1 MSDDTR
7 GFRPSENADDQ
18 QRSGR
23 GGTPPRRVL
32 AGRYEVLE
40 EIGAGATAITFR
52 GRDRRLNR
60 YVAIKIMRRDHEL
73 DTNFVKRFEREART
87 AASVSHGNVVD
98 VYDVGQEDGNLY
110 IVMQYIDGD
119 DLKRLI
125 VRGGGLPVER
135 AREISRQVLAGIGA
149 IHAAGIVHRDIKPQN
164 VLIGR
169 DGIARVT
176 DFGIAQVA
184 EDVGLTTAGTT
195 VGTAAYMAPEQAQ
208 GGQLTEATDIY
219 AVGVMLYEM
228 LTGKMPFEAPTP
240 MGMMLAHIQ
249 QHPGPPSERVSDK
262 AIPAELDA
270 IVLQAMAKNPVD
282 RFRTASAMSKA
293 LEGISATSLR
303 TTVLP
308 RARNEQRTRPIV
320 DRAPV
325 LAGATADAAVASWPS
340 ESRPAAAADRPIRLA
355 PDNAGRAGTG
365 MRGVLGGLIL
375 LLSLAVAGVSGY
387 YIYDLVEGSGGGAD
401 PATEESTAP
410 PTEPDPTATAT
421 SASTEDA
428 PEPTNVPAI
437 GSTATVEPAEPTA
450 TEVPVRRPTRAPT
463 SEPAAAPTDVPTA
476 PPTDVPTTVPTEVPT
491 EVPAAEPTV
500 VPSAVVI
507 EPESPTDPVQVIE
520 PINEQD
526 AADDD
531 GGDEGGDDGEQGG
544 ANQPASGTSGNSLQ
558 TANNVPSRIELTD
571 SGDGDQAAGQPAT
584 LGIESKGWKGDGSK
598 HDNDQDWVVV
608 DPGGSATA
616 SFDIASVPAG
626 ESFAIEIDL
635 AVTGAGQAPLIV
647 LLNGQEVGRFEGTLP
662 VLPEGGGAPDLGSLR
677 ITLPTAP
684 LEEGKNEITI
694 VNGSNVEGSQGE
706 DDGDDESGTRG
717 NRGRGN
723 GQDAVIPDNTL
734 LLAASV
740 ITLDLSE

>member
-23 GGTPPRRVL
+23 GAAPPRRVL

-98 VYDVGQEDGNLY
+98 VYDVGQEDGNLF

-135 AREISRQVLAGIGA
+135 AREITRQVLAGIGA

-249 QHPGPPSERVSDK
+249 QHPGPPSERVGDK

-282 RFRTASAMSKA
+282 RFRTASAMSRA
-293 LEGISATSLR
+293 LEGISTTSLR

-308 RARNEQRTRPIV
+308 RAKNEQRTRPIV
-320 DRAPV
+320 DPASV
-325 LAGATADAAVASWPS
+325 VAGAEADAAVASWPS
-340 ESRPAAAADRPIRLA
+340 ESPSAAAAGRPIQLA
-355 PDNAGRAGTG
+355 PNNARRAGAG
-365 MRGVLGGLIL
+365 LRGVLGGLIF

-387 YIYDLVEGSGGGAD
+387 YIYDLVEGRGGGAD
-401 PATEESTAP
+401 PATEESTAA
-410 PTEPDPTATAT
+410 PTEPDPTAMAT

-437 GSTATVEPAEPTA
+437 GATETVEPAEPTA
-450 TEVPVRRPTRAPT
+450 TEVPVRRPTRVPT
-463 SEPAAAPTDVPTA
+463 SEPTAVPTDVPAVAPTA
-476 PPTDVPTTVPTEVPT
+476 VPTTVPTDVPT
-491 EVPAAEPTV
+491 EVPTAEPTV
-500 VPSAVVI
+500 VPSVVVI
-507 EPESPTDPVQVIE
+507 EPESPTEPVQVIE
-520 PINEQD
+520 PINGQD
-526 AADDD
+526 AADD
-531 GGDEGGDDGEQGG
+531 GGSGDGDDGEQGG
-544 ANQPASGTSGNSLQ
+544 ANQPPSGISGNSLQ
-558 TANNVPSRIELTD
+558 TANTVPSRTELTD
-571 SGDGDQAAGQPAT
+571 SGDGGQAAGQPAT

-635 AVTGAGQAPLIV
+635 AVTGAGQAPLTV
-647 LLNGQEVGRFEGTLP
+647 FLNGQELGRYADTLP
-662 VLPEGGGAPDLGSLR
+662 VLPEGGTASDLGTLR

-684 LEEGKNEITI
+684 LQDGKNEITI
-694 VNGSNVEGSQGE
+694 VNGAEVGDSEGE
-706 DDGDDESGTRG
+706 DDDDSGNRG

-723 GQDAVIPDNTL
+723 GQDAVVPDNTL
-734 LLAASV
+734 LLAESV